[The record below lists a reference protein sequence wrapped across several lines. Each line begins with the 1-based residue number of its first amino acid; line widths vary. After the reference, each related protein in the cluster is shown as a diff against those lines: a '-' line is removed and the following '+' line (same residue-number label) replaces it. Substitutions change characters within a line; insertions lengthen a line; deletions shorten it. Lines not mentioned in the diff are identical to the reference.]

1 MIRKLLVVSASG
13 LVLSVLLLSG
23 AWVVGGQELVDHFEK
38 EGGWNIQ
45 IDTDDDAT
53 PKITRTLPFDDSKLL
68 VLNGPVQLHFTRG
81 ETSQI
86 SIKGAAAMVNDLKLD
101 GGKLTLGARK
111 GWNTGGLE
119 VTITAPRLVG
129 LELNGASDVEL
140 NGLDQP
146 ELTIDARG
154 AVNLDATGK
163 VGKISVSSHGAGD
176 IDLGRVEA
184 NDASVDVAGV
194 GNVDI
199 NAGGT
204 VTAKISGA
212 GDISLHRRPKVLS
225 TSISGFGSVDHDYP
239 GGE

>member
-1 MIRKLLVVSASG
+1 MIRKLLIVFASG
-13 LVLSVLLLSG
+13 LVLSVLLLCG

-38 EGGWNIQ
+38 DGGWNIQ

-53 PKITRTLPFDDSKLL
+53 PRMTRTLPFDDSKLL
-68 VLNGPVQLHFTRG
+68 VLNGPVNLHFTRG
-81 ETSQI
+81 DTSQI
-86 SIKGAAAMVNDLKLD
+86 TVKGAPAVVNNLKLD
-101 GGKLTLGARK
+101 GGKLTLGPGK
-111 GWNTGGLE
+111 GWQTGGLD
-119 VTITAPRLVG
+119 VTITAPRLIG

-140 NGLDQP
+140 TGLDQP
-146 ELTIDARG
+146 DLTIDARG

-163 VGKISVSSHGAGD
+163 VGKLAVSSRGAGD
-176 IDLGRVEA
+176 IDLGEVEA
-184 NDASVDVAGV
+184 VDASVDVAGV

-199 NAGGT
+199 NASGA

-225 TSISGFGSVDHDYP
+225 TSISGFGSIDHDYP